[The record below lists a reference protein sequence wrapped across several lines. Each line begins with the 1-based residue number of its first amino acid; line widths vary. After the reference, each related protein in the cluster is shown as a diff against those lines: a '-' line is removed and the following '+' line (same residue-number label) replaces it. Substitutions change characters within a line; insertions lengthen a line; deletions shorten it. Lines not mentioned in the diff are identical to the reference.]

1 MQATEK
7 QLILDVNHV
16 GFRLSI
22 SARDARKM
30 PDPGEEITIFTYMS
44 VREDAITL
52 FGFLEEED
60 LEIYRR
66 LITVGGIGPK
76 GGLGI
81 LSVMDAD
88 EIRFAVLA
96 EDAKS
101 IAKAP
106 GIGLKTAQKVILELK
121 DKMDLND
128 VISKRME
135 KGGPAESSAL
145 DAQRAEAIDMM
156 TALGYTASEA
166 LRAVRGA
173 HLTEGMSADEILRAA
188 LRDSV

>member
-1 MQATEK
+1 MITFLTGEVVSVTEK

-145 DAQRAEAIDMM
+145 DAQRAEAIDMIQSM
-156 TALGYTASEA
+156 NSTVS
-166 LRAVRGA
+166 
-173 HLTEGMSADEILRAA
+173 
-188 LRDSV
+188 